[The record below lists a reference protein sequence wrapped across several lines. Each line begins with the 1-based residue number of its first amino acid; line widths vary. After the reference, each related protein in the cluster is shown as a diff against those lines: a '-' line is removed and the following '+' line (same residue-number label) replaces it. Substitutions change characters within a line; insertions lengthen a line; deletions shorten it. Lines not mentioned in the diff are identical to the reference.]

1 MARQSVLEH
10 PETSD
15 RESAPLSGGLEE
27 QPLKDRVLVV
37 LVLPSD
43 LLLLVVPV
51 DEVEHDRVGLPDHE
65 VAIAVVD
72 ERRDAP
78 IGVVLRVRRR
88 LLLVVEDVEVNG
100 LIGETELLEDERDL
114 PEMPAVAKLVR
125 G

>member
-1 MARQSVLEH
+1 MASDSLRVYDHDVVVSIVGCDAFIRDNI
-10 PETSD
+10 PEN
-15 RESAPLSGGLEE
+15 E
-27 QPLKDRVLVV
+27 VVILVV
-37 LVLPSD
+37 N
-43 LLLLVVPV
+43 
-51 DEVEHDRVGLPDHE
+51 DR
-65 VAIAVVD
+65 
-72 ERRDAP
+72 RYAP